1 MDTTTIQWLMNK
13 VIKHLENELIS
24 LQIGRASTGLV
35 DNIDIYIPAYDMKQK
50 LSQLANVVV
59 MDAQTIKIEPW
70 DKSTISSIEK
80 GIYDSNIGLTP
91 QNMWDYVMI
100 KVPALT
106 QERRQNLIKLVAQ
119 YGEDN
124 KIALRNIRHD
134 ILKDIKKQ
142 FDEKLISEDQKKL
155 FEKECDEITKQ
166 YTTKIDQL
174 VKIKS
179 EEIMKI

>member
-1 MDTTTIQWLMNK
+1 
-13 VIKHLENELIS
+13 
-24 LQIGRASTGLV
+24 
-35 DNIDIYIPAYDMKQK
+35 
-50 LSQLANVVV
+50 
-59 MDAQTIKIEPW
+59 
-70 DKSTISSIEK
+70 
-80 GIYDSNIGLTP
+80 
-91 QNMWDYVMI
+91 MI

>member
-1 MDTTTIQWLMNK
+1 
-13 VIKHLENELIS
+13 
-24 LQIGRASTGLV
+24 
-35 DNIDIYIPAYDMKQK
+35 
-50 LSQLANVVV
+50 
-59 MDAQTIKIEPW
+59 
-70 DKSTISSIEK
+70 
-80 GIYDSNIGLTP
+80 
-91 QNMWDYVMI
+91 MI

-155 FEKECDEITKQ
+155 FEKECDEVTKQ